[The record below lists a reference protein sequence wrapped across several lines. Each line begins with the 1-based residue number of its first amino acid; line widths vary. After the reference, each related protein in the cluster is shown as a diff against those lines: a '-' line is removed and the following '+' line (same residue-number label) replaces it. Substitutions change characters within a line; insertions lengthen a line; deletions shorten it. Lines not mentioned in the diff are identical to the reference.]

1 MIFNAII
8 HPKLVKMGKGNWDNQ
23 KNTLGVSSAK
33 LNPLNGDVSDSQL
46 NARGGQ
52 NDHALKYI

>member
-1 MIFNAII
+1 MPQETN
-8 HPKLVKMGKGNWDNQ
+8 PVL
-23 KNTLGVSSAK
+23 LYVSWNIYQMAF
-33 LNPLNGDVSDSQL
+33 LENFNPLNGDVSDSQL

>member
-1 MIFNAII
+1 MKNSWKSR
-8 HPKLVKMGKGNWDNQ
+8 HPLFRVHRVHGIQNDRLDL
-23 KNTLGVSSAK
+23 TI
-33 LNPLNGDVSDSQL
+33 NPLNGDVSDSQL